1 MIVIVKII
9 LCSALLLTVYNLF
22 LQKEK
27 MYRFNRFYLLFSL
40 FFSYTV
46 PFISVTTEMPKP
58 IRKAQT
64 IIESTQDILDLT
76 KTQQSFDWTI
86 LVWFIYATG
95 AMFLLTKAILSIIK
109 IKKLKGEK
117 VIYQNQNIVI
127 TEKHLSPFS
136 FWNSIYLGKNYWIN
150 NQIDRRIFLHEK
162 THLEQKHSIDLL
174 LVEIIKIFTWFNP
187 SVYFFQKAMVTNH
200 EFLADEA
207 VLESDCNV
215 KDYQQLILQ
224 EIISSQNYNLTHTLN
239 FKNTK
244 KRFIMMNTKKT
255 TLTNIKKMASIPIL
269 TVAFLLFAHKN
280 YATTLE
286 HLVKDTQEHIFEPD
300 KNSPAEAVNKV
311 ITEPEQPSI
320 SAENAI
326 QQEELSKNTN
336 DEKGISDTLRPKE
349 GNQTSLSQ
357 ENTKSVNVSPT
368 NDNISLPQFP
378 GGNNELRNR
387 VAKLFDGSKINTPKN
402 KEMYRTDLSYTVKE
416 DGTVTNIKASG
427 NNELFNSETIDAF
440 KKANANIIWK
450 PAEKDG
456 KAASYT
462 FRMPFT
468 MSFE

>member
-9 LCSALLLTVYNLF
+9 LCYALLLTVYNLF

-46 PFISVTTEMPKP
+46 PFISVTAEMPKP

-64 IIESTQDILDLT
+64 IIESTQEILDLT

-86 LVWFIYATG
+86 LAWFIYATG

-117 VIYQNQNIVI
+117 IIYQNQNIII

-136 FWNSIYLGKNYWIN
+136 FCNSIYLGKNYWIN
-150 NQIDRRIFLHEK
+150 NKIDRRIFLHEK
-162 THLEQKHSIDLL
+162 THLAQKHSIDLL

-207 VLESDCNV
+207 VLENDCNV
-215 KDYQQLILQ
+215 KD
-224 EIISSQNYNLTHTLN
+224 
-239 FKNTK
+239 
-244 KRFIMMNTKKT
+244 
-255 TLTNIKKMASIPIL
+255 
-269 TVAFLLFAHKN
+269 
-280 YATTLE
+280 
-286 HLVKDTQEHIFEPD
+286 
-300 KNSPAEAVNKV
+300 SPAETVNKV

-349 GNQTSLSQ
+349 GNQTSLRQ
-357 ENTKSVNVSPT
+357 ENTKSVNVSPN

-387 VAKLFDGSKINTPKN
+387 MAKLFDGSKINTPKN

-416 DGTVTNIKASG
+416 DGTVTDIKASG
-427 NNELFNSETIDAF
+427 NNELFNSENIDAF

-456 KAASYT
+456 KAVSYT
-462 FRMPFT
+462 FRMPLT

>member
-1 MIVIVKII
+1 MIIIVKII

-40 FFSYTV
+40 LFSYAV
-46 PFISVTTEMPKP
+46 PFVSVTAEMPKP

-64 IIESTQDILDLT
+64 IIESTQEILDLT
-76 KTQQSFDWTI
+76 QTQQSFDWTI
-86 LVWFIYATG
+86 LAWFIYGSGT
-95 AMFLLTKAILSIIK
+95 LLLLARAIVSIIK
-109 IKKLKGEK
+109 IKRLKGK
-117 VIYQNQNIVI
+117 KIIYQNQNMII

-136 FWNSIYLGKNYWIN
+136 FWNTIYLGKNYWIN
-150 NQIDRRIFLHEK
+150 DKIDRRIFLHEK
-162 THLEQKHSIDLL
+162 AHLDQKHSIDLL
-174 LVEIIKIFTWFNP
+174 VVEIVKIFTWFNP

-207 VLESDCNV
+207 VLENDCNV
-215 KDYQQLILQ
+215 KDYQQLILH
-224 EIISSQNYNLTHTLN
+224 EIISKQNYNLTHTFN

-244 KRFIMMNTKKT
+244 NRFIMMNTKKT
-255 TLTNIKKMASIPIL
+255 RLTCIKKMASIPVL
-269 TVAFLLFAHKN
+269 TAAFLLFAHKN

-286 HLVKDTQEHIFEPD
+286 HLVKDTQEHIFEPE
-300 KNSPAEAVNKV
+300 KNPDAETVNKV
-311 ITEPEQPSI
+311 ITQPEQLSI

-336 DEKGISDTLRPKE
+336 GEKGISDTLRPKE
-349 GNQTSLSQ
+349 GNPTSLSQ

-416 DGTVTNIKASG
+416 DGTVTDIKASG
-427 NNELFNSETIDAF
+427 NNELFNNETIAAF
-440 KKANANIIWK
+440 KKANANIVWK

-456 KAASYT
+456 KAVSYT
-462 FRMPFT
+462 FRMPLT